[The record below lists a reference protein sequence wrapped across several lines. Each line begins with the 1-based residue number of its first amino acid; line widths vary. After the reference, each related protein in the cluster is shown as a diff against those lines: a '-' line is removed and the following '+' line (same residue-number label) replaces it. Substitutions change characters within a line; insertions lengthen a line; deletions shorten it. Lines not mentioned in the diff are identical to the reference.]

1 MTAAEFLHSLRK
13 SSRPAQVQAAIY
25 YLKHQEGSEEAR
37 PSEVREVLVRGR
49 VPGAKNINVS
59 RELARSVPYVHQPN
73 GAGWWAI
80 TERGGERVRELL
92 ALDGEVKEP
101 EADVR
106 TLERLVR
113 TVRDDATRDYI
124 DEAIRCLS
132 VGARRAAV
140 VFLWSGAVSSIR
152 DDVWKYGAKQIEGAL
167 QRHNPRA
174 RFRKREDFEAVKDSE
189 LLQVAQDL
197 TV

>member
-1 MTAAEFLHSLRK
+1 MTAAECLLSLRK

-80 TERGGERVRELL
+80 TERGGERVR
-92 ALDGEVKEP
+92 D
-101 EADVR
+101 
-106 TLERLVR
+106 
-113 TVRDDATRDYI
+113 
-124 DEAIRCLS
+124 
-132 VGARRAAV
+132 
-140 VFLWSGAVSSIR
+140 SSPSMG
-152 DDVWKYGAKQIEGAL
+152 KLK
-167 QRHNPRA
+167 
-174 RFRKREDFEAVKDSE
+174 S
-189 LLQVAQDL
+189 
-197 TV
+197 